1 MVNCN
6 ENEDDNGQK
15 DNINKTYIDQDVDIA
30 TTIENI
36 ACLGKAM
43 QQLSNIWGAIY

>member
-1 MVNCN
+1 M
-6 ENEDDNGQK
+6 K
-15 DNINKTYIDQDVDIA
+15 MKMIMAKKINKTYIDLDTA

-43 QQLSNIWGAIY
+43 QQLSNI